1 MDFLLVAL
9 MAVFGWM
16 KKSKSDK
23 KSYLKRFL
31 DVTDVIIKEPCF
43 ILRF

>member
-23 KSYLKRFL
+23 K
-31 DVTDVIIKEPCF
+31 IIFEALSRRDRCDH
-43 ILRF
+43 